1 MNIFPPAAETE
12 MPPTPRLEV
21 VGVSKA
27 YPGVR
32 ALDNVSLQLRA
43 GEVLA
48 LVGENGAGKSTLMKV
63 LAGIVVPDSGSLK
76 LEGHEVIFRSPHD
89 AMQARIALIHQELN
103 LHEELSVAENL
114 FLGREIHRWGWADR
128 HRMQERAAE
137 ALQRV
142 GCDAAPNASL
152 ASLSVAS
159 RQLVEVAR
167 AISCNANVVI
177 MDEPTSSL
185 TTPEAENLFE
195 VVQALAADSVSV
207 IYISHRL
214 GEIVRLA
221 DRVEV
226 LRDGRNV
233 GSMRGNEIHHD
244 AMVSAM
250 VGRETNK
257 LFDRRQ
263 PPLGETRLVVDS
275 LQVPHQATSN
285 TRPVSF
291 DVRAG
296 EVVGIAGL
304 VGSGRSELLEALF
317 GLREVKSGTVRVD
330 GKVIP
335 SGNVRA
341 AMAGGLALVTE
352 DRKATGLLVQSSV
365 CDNITLASLASAPK
379 SPWLDRKWQSNVCGD
394 LIERL
399 RVKTASQL
407 TTVASLSGGNQQKV
421 ALAKWLMR
429 EPRVLLLDEPTRGV
443 DIGAKQ
449 EIYDVLQQ
457 LSEQGLAIVFVSSEM
472 EEVLALADRVLVLHE
487 GGLCGELSRDEMSEE
502 AVMRL
507 AVGISGSGIST
518 NHAVETCN

>member
-1 MNIFPPAAETE
+1 MNTVPPVADTKTLA
-12 MPPTPRLEV
+12 TPRLEV

-32 ALDNVSLQLRA
+32 ALDNVSLQLHA

-63 LAGIVVPDSGSLK
+63 LAGIVVPDSGHLK
-76 LEGHEVIFRSPHD
+76 LDGSEVAFRSPHD

-114 FLGREIHRWGWADR
+114 FLGREIHRWGWAKR
-128 HRMQERAAE
+128 RFMQERAGE
-137 ALQRV
+137 ALRRV
-142 GCDAAPNASL
+142 GCDAAPNAAL
-152 ASLSVAS
+152 ASLSMAS

-185 TTPEAENLFE
+185 TTPEAENLFK
-195 VVQALAADSVSV
+195 VVQSLAADSVSV

-226 LRDGRNV
+226 LRDGRNA

-263 PPLGETRLVVDS
+263 PPLGETRLVVDAI
-275 LQVPHQATSN
+275 QVPRQAASN

-291 DVRAG
+291 AVRAG

-317 GLREVKSGTVRVD
+317 GLRQVASGTVRVD
-330 GKVIP
+330 DQVIP

-341 AMAGGLALVTE
+341 AMASGLAFVTE

-365 CDNITLASLASAPK
+365 RDNVTLASLATAPK
-379 SPWLDRKWQSNVCGD
+379 SPWLDHKWQSNVCGE

-399 RVKTASQL
+399 HVKTASQL
-407 TTVASLSGGNQQKV
+407 TSVASLSGGNQQKV

-507 AVGISGSGIST
+507 AVGISS
-518 NHAVETCN
+518 NHAVETCS